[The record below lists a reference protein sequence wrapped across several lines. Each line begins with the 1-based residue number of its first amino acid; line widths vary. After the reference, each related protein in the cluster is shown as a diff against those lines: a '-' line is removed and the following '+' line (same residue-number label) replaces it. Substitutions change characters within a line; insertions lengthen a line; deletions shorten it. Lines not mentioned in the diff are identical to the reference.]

1 MVDDLNV
8 VSMLEAGRFSLQ
20 IDRCDVDDMVVS
32 AVEITEPNFADS
44 GITVNT
50 VHLAKPAF
58 VDADRERILQ
68 VMINLLN
75 NSAKYADK

>member
-1 MVDDLNV
+1 
-8 VSMLEAGRFSLQ
+8 
-20 IDRCDVDDMVVS
+20 MVVS

-75 NSAKYADK
+75 NAAKYADK